1 MHRTSHD
8 RVRSTRIAK
17 LSGSVASLQPI
28 TVSHLG
34 GRIVER
40 DWTNGIVRRVG
51 AKGHLFMEGD
61 AKTHIYKVASGAVC
75 LYKVLADGRRQII
88 EFALEEDVIGL
99 GSAPVETCN
108 AQAIVS
114 TRLKCLPLAVLL
126 KAALRLYEALSPA
139 SLSQR
144 VNIF

>member
-1 MHRTSHD
+1 
-8 RVRSTRIAK
+8 
-17 LSGSVASLQPI
+17 
-28 TVSHLG
+28 
-34 GRIVER
+34 
-40 DWTNGIVRRVG
+40 
-51 AKGHLFMEGD
+51 MEGD

-88 EFALEEDVIGL
+88 EFALEGDVIGL